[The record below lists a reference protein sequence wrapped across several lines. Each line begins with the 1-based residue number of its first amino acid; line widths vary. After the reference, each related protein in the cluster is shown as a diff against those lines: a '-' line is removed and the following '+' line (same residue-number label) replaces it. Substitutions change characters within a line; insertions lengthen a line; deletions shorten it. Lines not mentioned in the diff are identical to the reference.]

1 MEDSQRLLMA
11 TWWIVGTVLTT
22 FYTANLTAE
31 LARPVKASAVRHPSE
46 LRLQENSEIK
56 WLTLQ
61 GEALHSLTRV
71 PGDGFMRDLSSD
83 LETGRGHVITSITRA
98 VSLVEREGEPVDFT
112 RQELSKQF

>member
-71 PGDGFMRDLSSD
+71 PGDGFMTDLSGD
-83 LETGRGHVITSITRA
+83 LEIGRGHVIASITRA
-98 VSLVEREGEPVDFT
+98 VSLVEREGE
-112 RQELSKQF
+112 LSKQF